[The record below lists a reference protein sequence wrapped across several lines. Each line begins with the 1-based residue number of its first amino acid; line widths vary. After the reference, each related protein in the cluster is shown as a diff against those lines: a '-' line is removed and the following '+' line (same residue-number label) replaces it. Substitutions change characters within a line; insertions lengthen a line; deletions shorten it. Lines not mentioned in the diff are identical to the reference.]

1 MAKKYEELT
10 FNDDF
15 MFCRILEEK
24 PALCRELL
32 ELVLDH
38 KVGELVSVNPQ
49 KPIEITA
56 NGKGVRFDVYAEGS
70 DSEIYDIEMQNASVD
85 SIAKRSRYSQGMID
99 LNLIKR
105 GSHYSELNRSYVIYI
120 CRFNFFKEGELHK
133 YSFRNLCIEDPQI
146 ELGDETEKIFLC
158 AEGTSDDVSE
168 KMQAFL
174 RYIASGTPS
183 DSFTN
188 ELENEVKKARGHI
201 QWRTEY
207 MTFLE
212 QLEKEREAGRAEG
225 RDEERVNTE
234 REKAR
239 ADAAENRADAAENR
253 AEAAKNRADAAEN
266 RAEAAENRADAEKSR
281 ADVAESRAD
290 GLAKEILE
298 LKKKLESLESRLST
312 SSSS

>member
-120 CRFNFFKEGELHK
+120 CRFNIFKEGELHK

-146 ELGDETEKIFLC
+146 ELGDESEKIFLC

-188 ELENEVKKARGHI
+188 ELENEVKKARDHI

-212 QLEKEREAGRAEG
+212 QLEKEREEGRA
-225 RDEERVNTE
+225 EERVNTE

-239 ADAAENRADAAENR
+239 ADAE
-253 AEAAKNRADAAEN
+253 KS
-266 RAEAAENRADAEKSR
+266 RADAEKSR
-281 ADVAESRAD
+281 ADE
-290 GLAKEILE
+290 LAKEILE
-298 LKKKLESLESRLST
+298 LKKKIESIESQLNT

>member
-120 CRFNFFKEGELHK
+120 CRFNIFKEGELHK

-188 ELENEVKKARGHI
+188 ELENEVKKARDHI

-212 QLEKEREAGRAEG
+212 QLEKEREEGRA
-225 RDEERVNTE
+225 EERVNTE

-239 ADAAENRADAAENR
+239 ADAE
-253 AEAAKNRADAAEN
+253 KS
-266 RAEAAENRADAEKSR
+266 RADAEKSR
-281 ADVAESRAD
+281 ADE
-290 GLAKEILE
+290 LAKEILE
-298 LKKKLESLESRLST
+298 LKKKIESIESQLST
-312 SSSS
+312 SSLS

>member
-56 NGKGVRFDVYAEGS
+56 NGKGVRFG
-70 DSEIYDIEMQNASVD
+70 
-85 SIAKRSRYSQGMID
+85 
-99 LNLIKR
+99 
-105 GSHYSELNRSYVIYI
+105 YVIYI
-120 CRFNFFKEGELHK
+120 CRFNIFKEGEMHK
-133 YSFRNLCIEDPQI
+133 YSFRNLCFEDPQI

-158 AEGTSDDVSE
+158 AEGTADDVSE

-174 RYIASGTPS
+174 NYIASGTPS

-188 ELENEVKKARGHI
+188 DLENEVKKARDHI
-201 QWRTEY
+201 N
-207 MTFLE
+207 LE
-212 QLEKEREAGRAEG
+212 
-225 RDEERVNTE
+225 DRVYDISGAT
-234 REKAR
+234 
-239 ADAAENRADAAENR
+239 
-253 AEAAKNRADAAEN
+253 
-266 RAEAAENRADAEKSR
+266 
-281 ADVAESRAD
+281 
-290 GLAKEILE
+290 
-298 LKKKLESLESRLST
+298 
-312 SSSS
+312 

>member
-120 CRFNFFKEGELHK
+120 CRFNIFKEGELHK

-174 RYIASGTPS
+174 RYIASGTP
-183 DSFTN
+183 
-188 ELENEVKKARGHI
+188 R
-201 QWRTEY
+201 
-207 MTFLE
+207 FLE
-212 QLEKEREAGRAEG
+212 QLEKEREEGRA
-225 RDEERVNTE
+225 EERVNTE

-239 ADAAENRADAAENR
+239 ADAE
-253 AEAAKNRADAAEN
+253 KS
-266 RAEAAENRADAEKSR
+266 RADAEKSR
-281 ADVAESRAD
+281 ADAEKSRAD
-290 GLAKEILE
+290 ELAKEILE
-298 LKKKLESLESRLST
+298 LKKKIESIESQLNT

>member
-120 CRFNFFKEGELHK
+120 CRFNIFKEGELHK
-133 YSFRNLCIEDPQI
+133 YSFRNLCVMKPKRYSCVQKEPRMMFQRKCRHSCVILPQVHPA
-146 ELGDETEKIFLC
+146 TVSQ
-158 AEGTSDDVSE
+158 TSW
-168 KMQAFL
+168 KT
-174 RYIASGTPS
+174 R
-183 DSFTN
+183 
-188 ELENEVKKARGHI
+188 
-201 QWRTEY
+201 
-207 MTFLE
+207 
-212 QLEKEREAGRAEG
+212 
-225 RDEERVNTE
+225 
-234 REKAR
+234 
-239 ADAAENRADAAENR
+239 
-253 AEAAKNRADAAEN
+253 
-266 RAEAAENRADAEKSR
+266 
-281 ADVAESRAD
+281 
-290 GLAKEILE
+290 
-298 LKKKLESLESRLST
+298 
-312 SSSS
+312 

>member
-120 CRFNFFKEGELHK
+120 CRFNIYKEGELHK
-133 YSFRNLCIEDPQI
+133 YSFRNLCLEDPRI
-146 ELGDETEKIFLC
+146 ELGDETDKIFLC

-174 RYIASGTPS
+174 SYIASGTPS

-188 ELENEVKKARGHI
+188 ELENEVKKARDHI

-212 QLEKEREAGRAEG
+212 QLEKEREEGRA
-225 RDEERVNTE
+225 EERVNTE

-239 ADAAENRADAAENR
+239 ADAAENRAI
-253 AEAAKNRADAAEN
+253 
-266 RAEAAENRADAEKSR
+266 AEKSR
-281 ADVAESRAD
+281 ADE
-290 GLAKEILE
+290 LAKEILE
-298 LKKKLESLESRLST
+298 LKKELESLKNLQSD
-312 SSSS
+312 

>member
-15 MFCRILEEK
+15 MFCKILEQN
-24 PALCRELL
+24 PTLCRELL
-32 ELVLDH
+32 ELVLDR
-38 KVGELVSVNPQ
+38 KVGKLASVNPQ

-70 DSEIYDIEMQNASVD
+70 DSIIYDIEMQNAESD

-99 LNLIKR
+99 LNLLER
-105 GSHYSELNRSYVIYI
+105 GAHYSELNRSYVIYI
-120 CRFNFFKEGELHK
+120 CRFNLFEDVGRHK
-133 YSFRNLCIEDPQI
+133 YSFLNLCLEDPQI

-158 AEGTSDDVSE
+158 AKGTVRDVSD
-168 KMQAFL
+168 KLQAFL
-174 RYIASGTPS
+174 DYIASGTPN

-188 ELENEVKKARGHI
+188 ELENEVKKARDHI
-201 QWRTEY
+201 KWRTEY

-212 QLEKEREAGRAEG
+212 QLERERIEGREEGRA
-225 RDEERVNTE
+225 EERVNTE

-253 AEAAKNRADAAEN
+253 ADALAAEN
-266 RAEAAENRADAEKSR
+266 
-281 ADVAESRAD
+281 
-290 GLAKEILE
+290 LE
-298 LKKKLESLESRLST
+298 LKKRLESLKNK
-312 SSSS
+312 

>member
-15 MFCRILEEK
+15 MFCKILEQK

-32 ELVLDH
+32 ELVLDR
-38 KVGELVSVNPQ
+38 KVGELVGVNPQ

-70 DSEIYDIEMQNASVD
+70 DSIIYDIEMQNASTD

-105 GSHYSELNRSYVIYI
+105 GAHYSDLNRSYVIYI
-120 CRFNFFKEGELHK
+120 CRFNLFEEIGRHK
-133 YSFRNLCIEDPQI
+133 YSFLNLCQEDPRI

-158 AEGTSDDVSE
+158 AKGTVNDVSE
-168 KMQAFL
+168 KLQAFL
-174 RYIASGTPS
+174 NYIASGTPS
-183 DSFTN
+183 DGFTN
-188 ELENEVKKARGHI
+188 ELENEVQKARDHI

-212 QLEKEREAGRAEG
+212 QLERERNEGREEGRA
-225 RDEERVNTE
+225 EERVNTE
-234 REKAR
+234 RER
-239 ADAAENRADAAENR
+239 E
-253 AEAAKNRADAAEN
+253 RADAAEN
-266 RAEAAENRADAEKSR
+266 RAEAAEDRAEAAEDR
-281 ADVAESRAD
+281 AEAAEDRAN
-290 GLAKEILE
+290 GLEKEVLE
-298 LKKKLESLESRLST
+298 LRKQLESLIHK
-312 SSSS
+312 